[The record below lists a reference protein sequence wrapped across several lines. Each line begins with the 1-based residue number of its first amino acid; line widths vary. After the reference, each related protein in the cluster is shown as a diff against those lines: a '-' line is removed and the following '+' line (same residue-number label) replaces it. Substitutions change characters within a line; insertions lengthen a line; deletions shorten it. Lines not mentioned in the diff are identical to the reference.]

1 MHELATKL
9 YIPNEHDISQ
19 GLDSIFGA
27 TTMVINGGIECSAG
41 EENDGALDRANYYA
55 HLLDYF
61 NIPTEIGT
69 GCATMKAF
77 STDSSSAYAQNFAA
91 GTNFGECEVVSYV
104 NQYSFFRVD
113 DYKRCVCEAW
123 EAGDPDCF
131 GATETEVLQ

>member
-1 MHELATKL
+1 MLLKNPENVYKSGFLAFTSAFWFYMTPASPKPSMHELATKQ

-77 STDSSSAYAQNFAA
+77 STDSSSAYAQNFASS
-91 GTNFGECEVVSYV
+91 TNYGEC
-104 NQYSFFRVD
+104 
-113 DYKRCVCEAW
+113 
-123 EAGDPDCF
+123 
-131 GATETEVLQ
+131 